1 MSDVAAQVNAARTGV
16 AAIDRSSRGKIL
28 VRGNDRLAFLHNML
42 SNSISTLTP
51 GTGCR
56 AELLDERGHIL
67 GDLRVF
73 VGAEDVRIDLEPG
86 RAGLVR
92 TTLEKYVIMDD
103 VTLEDV
109 SAAAAHF
116 TVTGPKTG
124 ELIQGLDGEVPP
136 TMWSHRVGL
145 LGGFGALI
153 ARTHWASAAD
163 VDIFVPIV
171 DRDSL
176 RAVLEKAGATTIGE
190 EALEVL
196 RIEAGVAR
204 QGAELDDVIAL
215 EARLDKE
222 GAVSFTKGCYL
233 GQEVMARIDSRG
245 HVNRLLV
252 GIALEG
258 AAVPLV
264 GAHMKVDGKDVG
276 RITSAAFSPTLGKTI
291 ALGYIRREHSEP
303 GAAVTVG
310 DAAGVVAALPFVP

>member
-1 MSDVAAQVNAARTGV
+1 MGDVATQVHAARTGI

-42 SNSISTLTP
+42 SNSISTLIP
-51 GTGCR
+51 GKGCR

-67 GDLRVF
+67 GDLRVY

-86 RAGLVR
+86 RADLVR
-92 TTLEKYVIMDD
+92 ATLEKYVIMDD

-109 SAAAAHF
+109 SATTAHF
-116 TVTGPKTG
+116 TATGPLAG
-124 ELIQGLDGEVPP
+124 DRIAALGGEVPP
-136 TMWSHRVGL
+136 ERWSHRVGP
-145 LGGFGALI
+145 LGGVGAWI

-163 VDIFVPIV
+163 IDIFVPAG
-171 DRDSL
+171 DRESL
-176 RAVLEKAGATTIGE
+176 RAVLEKAGATTIS
-190 EALEVL
+190 EAAFEVL
-196 RIEAGVAR
+196 RIEAGIAR

-222 GAVSFTKGCYL
+222 GAVSFTKGCYM

-252 GIALEG
+252 GLALG
-258 AAVPLV
+258 AATVP
-264 GAHMKVDGKDVG
+264 GAHIKVGGKDVG

>member
-1 MSDVAAQVNAARTGV
+1 MGDVASQVKAARTGV

-42 SNSISTLTP
+42 SNSISTLSP
-51 GTGCR
+51 GKGCR

-67 GDLRVF
+67 GDLRVY

-86 RAGLVR
+86 RADLVR
-92 TTLEKYVIMDD
+92 ATLEKYVIMDD
-103 VTLEDV
+103 ATLEDV
-109 SAAAAHF
+109 SAATAHF
-116 TVTGPKTG
+116 TVTGPATAG
-124 ELIQGLDGEVPP
+124 LIGALGGEVPRDL
-136 TMWSHRVGL
+136 WSHGIAP
-145 LGGFGALI
+145 LGGVGAWI
-153 ARTHWASAAD
+153 ARTHWASTSD
-163 VDIFVPIV
+163 LDIFVPAG
-171 DRDSL
+171 DRESL
-176 RAVLEKAGATTIGE
+176 QAVLEKAGATTIGD
-190 EALEVL
+190 AAFEVL

-222 GAVSFTKGCYL
+222 GAVSFTKGCYM

-252 GIALEG
+252 GLALG
-258 AAVPLV
+258 AETVP
-264 GAHMKVDGKDVG
+264 GTHIKVDGKDVG

-310 DAAGVVAALPFVP
+310 DVSGVVAALPFVP

>member
-1 MSDVAAQVNAARTGV
+1 MGDVASEVRAARTGV

-42 SNSISTLTP
+42 SNSISTLNP
-51 GTGCR
+51 GKGCR

-67 GDLRVF
+67 GDLRVY

-86 RAGLVR
+86 RVDLVR
-92 TTLEKYVIMDD
+92 ATLEKYVIMDD

-109 SAAAAHF
+109 SAATAHF
-116 TVTGPKTG
+116 TVTGPAAG
-124 ELIQGLDGEVPP
+124 DLIGTLDGEVPLE
-136 TMWSHRVGL
+136 MWSHRAGP
-145 LGGFGALI
+145 LGGIGASI
-153 ARTHWASAAD
+153 ARTHWASTAD
-163 VDIFVPIV
+163 IDVFAPIG
-171 DRDSL
+171 DRDPL
-176 RAVLEKAGATTIGE
+176 RVVLEKAGATTIGD
-190 EALEVL
+190 AAFEVL

-204 QGAELDDVIAL
+204 QGADLDDVIAL

-222 GAVSFTKGCYL
+222 GAVSFTKGCYM

-252 GIALEG
+252 GLALG
-258 AAVPLV
+258 AATVP
-264 GAHMKVDGKDVG
+264 GTHIKVDGKDVG

-310 DAAGVVAALPFVP
+310 DVSGVVAALPFVP